1 MLLFQSVVMTKL
13 VHIRK
18 IKIFQTAQFVCDDIY
33 DVDWSACDE
42 DTLQD
47 ELRSVMLSL
56 GQPLSDQQLRDMI
69 AYADLDGDGKINL
82 KEFIKIMTTDTKLV
96 SGCKSY
102 RSTHGTLL

>member
-1 MLLFQSVVMTKL
+1 MMLNDQPNFSQ
-13 VHIRK
+13 RR
-18 IKIFQTAQFVCDDIY
+18 VCDEY
-33 DVDWSACDE
+33 
-42 DTLQD
+42 TLQD

-96 SGCKSY
+96 RAGVNLIVQHMEPY
-102 RSTHGTLL
+102 FNV